1 VILLNGLKIVIN
13 KNDKDMNVT
22 KISSLT
28 GKENTLNI
36 DVTPEQLLR
45 IESRRNTSELI
56 QNIVPNLSMEDR
68 EFLMTGITHEEWI
81 RMFGEID

>member
-1 VILLNGLKIVIN
+1 MI
-13 KNDKDMNVT
+13 VT
-22 KISSLT
+22 KRSTLT

-36 DVTPEQLLR
+36 DVTPEQLFR
-45 IESRRNTSELI
+45 IENRMNTTELI

-68 EFLMTGITHEEWI
+68 EFLMTGITNEEWI